1 MKRFDTLTEEAK
13 ALYHK
18 TLELAKVHGRSD
30 FRCGLL
36 LDCALCPFDDESDSC
51 LQRRTVEEWLDWAI
65 EEVEED
71 R

>member
-1 MKRFDTLTEEAK
+1 MKRIDTLTEEAK
-13 ALYHK
+13 AVYYE

-30 FRCGLL
+30 FRCGSIY
-36 LDCALCPFDDESDSC
+36 CCFCPFNDDRDSC
-51 LQRRTVEEWLDWAI
+51 IQCRTVEEWLDWAI